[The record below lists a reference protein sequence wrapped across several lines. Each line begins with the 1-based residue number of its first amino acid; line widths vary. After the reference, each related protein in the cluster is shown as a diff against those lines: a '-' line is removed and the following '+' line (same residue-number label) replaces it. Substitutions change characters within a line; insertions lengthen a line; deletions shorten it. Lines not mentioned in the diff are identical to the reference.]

1 MRRVMAVALASAL
14 VVGCGMTG
22 GSKPEKASTP
32 PPASTSSASATS
44 TGGGGGAPGASGRPQ
59 ISETTRK
66 DIEELANRCIP
77 FALKQVEEHGEL
89 YPFAGMMMTD
99 GEFKGAVAKPENVD
113 KPSSEQVI
121 EKLVAG
127 LRDEAAAKR
136 VRATCI
142 VAGGRMAPKE
152 GAALMDAIQGRIE
165 HIDGVAVEVYVPY
178 TRDAKA
184 KKVNPQEPIWGPGRP
199 QIFTAAA
206 PTTTR

>member
-1 MRRVMAVALASAL
+1 MRRVMAVALGSAL
-14 VVGCGMTG
+14 LAGCGMTG

-32 PPASTSSASATS
+32 SGSTSSASAS
-44 TGGGGGAPGASGRPQ
+44 SDADASGSGGRTQ
-59 ISETTRK
+59 ISESTRK

-77 FALKQVEEHGEL
+77 FALKQIEEHGEL

-99 GEFKGAVAKPENVD
+99 GEFKGALAKSDVAKPT
-113 KPSSEQVI
+113 SEQVI

-136 VRATCI
+136 IRATCI

-165 HIDGVAVEVYVPY
+165 HIDGVAVEVYVTY

-184 KKVNPQEPIWGPGRP
+184 KKVTPNEPIWGPGRP
-199 QIFTAAA
+199 QVFTAAA